1 MEDKPNERKK
11 LIAVGVIAASIVIV
25 VIVGIVIAGLIN
37 GSGTR
42 RTDTPSDGKTSEAS
56 ELFYNSLAN
65 AAKQQKL
72 RVAMYRAT
80 YATNADAES
89 NQNVGTRSA
98 SVAEIDSDIGKS
110 RSVYATNTSDA
121 SKYSYGRCLD
131 GVTYVDNFFGSSDKR
146 PVTLEEADEA
156 LKTNRR
162 VFKSTV
168 DGFSPCPKLGVL
180 PGAVPDLASFRY
192 SDGVFPVTLSEAQA
206 ENWKQKVKAANLFT
220 IKDEGVSERNS
231 QRLRKISITP
241 KNEETVNRTL
251 NDIFKE
257 AGEIEKIQREQP
269 RAEVQYEFIS
279 VGPINTGSVGGFY
292 LIDETTKLPVY
303 SELYNTNPD
312 KEDKDR
318 GRQNIART
326 KQTYAFGQPLSLT
339 LESPLEII
347 K

>member
-1 MEDKPNERKK
+1 MEEKPNERKK
-11 LIAVGVIAASIVIV
+11 LIAVGVIAVVVLALVIL
-25 VIVGIVIAGLIN
+25 GIVITGLIN
-37 GSGTR
+37 GSGTK
-42 RTDTPSDGKTSEAS
+42 RTDKPENETSEAA
-56 ELFYNSLAN
+56 SLLYDSLSN
-65 AAKQQKL
+65 AARQQKL

-80 YATNADAES
+80 YATKADADS
-89 NQNVGTRSA
+89 NLNVGSRSS

-110 RSVYATNTSDA
+110 RSVYATNTSSA
-121 SKYSYGRCLD
+121 EKYSYGRCLD
-131 GVTYVDNFFGSSDKR
+131 GVTYVDNYFGSSEKR

-192 SDGVFPVTLSEAQA
+192 SDGVFPVTLSESQA

-220 IKDEGVSERNS
+220 IKDEGVVERDGK
-231 QRLRKISITP
+231 RLKKISLTP
-241 KNEETVNRTL
+241 KNEDAVNDTL

-257 AGEIEKIQREQP
+257 AGEIEKIRQEHP
-269 RAEVQYEFIS
+269 DAEYQYEFIS
-279 VGPINTGSVGGFY
+279 VGPINSGSVGGYY
-292 LIDETTKLPVY
+292 LIDEATKLPVY

-312 KEDKDR
+312 KADKER
-318 GRQNIART
+318 GRQNIAHT
-326 KQTYAFGQPLSLT
+326 KQTYAFGQPLALT
-339 LESPLEII
+339 LESQLEII